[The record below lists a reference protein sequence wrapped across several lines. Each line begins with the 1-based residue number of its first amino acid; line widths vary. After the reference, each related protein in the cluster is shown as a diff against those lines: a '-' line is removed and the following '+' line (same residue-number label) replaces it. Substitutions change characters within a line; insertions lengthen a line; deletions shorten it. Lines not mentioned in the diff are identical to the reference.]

1 MLLTTASLV
10 VAFCSDFAL
19 YDTCHFEP
27 FPSCCVGYAHRTSKA
42 RSALDQNSLNAYLL
56 INVEAGCELH
66 VMTFSFLE
74 GGIGLRHNFL
84 LSILRVKSAVISR
97 TMYFWVAT
105 MRSTTH
111 QRNRWLQ
118 LMRVSCFQGLSW
130 GVRSRRCASSW
141 PIIHTSKYENMAKF
155 GWEAASPLFQIKNR
169 RQSESTVLWW
179 SHPTF
184 WSIANNLVGSYEVRF
199 WYFNVENL
207 RNSTKMTFLTWMFAL
222 IANLIGPN
230 RTWLIR
236 WTIFASLL
244 GYKGDTMHA
253 RATIDVRVPP
263 VGVLWMKVESESK
276 SSRIFVPFCPWKLQ
290 DAIDQRLYYII
301 SSIRSSDEDASHF
314 CCLIEATKHNTGL
327 FLLLTLIRA
336 E

>member
-19 YDTCHFEP
+19 YDTCHFGP

-42 RSALDQNSLNAYLL
+42 RSALDQNSVNAYLL
-56 INVEAGCELH
+56 TNVEAGCELH

-141 PIIHTSKYENMAKF
+141 PIISYFKVWKHGQIWLGGSFTSL
-155 GWEAASPLFQIKNR
+155 SDQ
-169 RQSESTVLWW
+169 
-179 SHPTF
+179 
-184 WSIANNLVGSYEVRF
+184 
-199 WYFNVENL
+199 
-207 RNSTKMTFLTWMFAL
+207 
-222 IANLIGPN
+222 
-230 RTWLIR
+230 
-236 WTIFASLL
+236 
-244 GYKGDTMHA
+244 
-253 RATIDVRVPP
+253 
-263 VGVLWMKVESESK
+263 K
-276 SSRIFVPFCPWKLQ
+276 SSP
-290 DAIDQRLYYII
+290 
-301 SSIRSSDEDASHF
+301 IRKYRAMMKSSDILEH
-314 CCLIEATKHNTGL
+314 CK
-327 FLLLTLIRA
+327 
-336 E
+336 